1 MLKSLRLKNVE
12 VATQH
17 GVATFDENGESTN
30 LDTEHQMEL
39 AKKVPTLDF
48 IIEEVVEEP
57 KEEPEAETPKEEKEE
72 PKVEEPKAEVKEAP
86 KKATAKKTTAKKT
99 TTKKESK

>member
-12 VATQH
+12 VATQY

-30 LDTEHQMEL
+30 LDTEYQMEL

-48 IIEEVVEEP
+48 VYETIEGEPQLLPEE
-57 KEEPEAETPKEEKEE
+57 ETPKEEKEE

>member
-12 VATQH
+12 VATQY

-30 LDTEHQMEL
+30 LNTEHQMEL

-48 IIEEVVEEP
+48 IIEEVVEE
-57 KEEPEAETPKEEKEE
+57 PKEEKEE

>member
-30 LDTEHQMEL
+30 LNTEHQMEL

-57 KEEPEAETPKEEKEE
+57 KEEKEEPKEEKEE

>member
-12 VATQH
+12 VATQY

-57 KEEPEAETPKEEKEE
+57 KEEKEE

>member
-57 KEEPEAETPKEEKEE
+57 KAETPKEEKEE
-72 PKVEEPKAEVKEAP
+72 PKVDEPKAEVKEAP